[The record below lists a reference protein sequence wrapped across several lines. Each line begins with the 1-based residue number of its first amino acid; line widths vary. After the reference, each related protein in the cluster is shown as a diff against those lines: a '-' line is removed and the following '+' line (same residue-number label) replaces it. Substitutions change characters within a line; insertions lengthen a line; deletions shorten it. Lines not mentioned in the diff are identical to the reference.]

1 MFPFPMVTPPPLP
14 IDRSLNDNSF
24 YWYVQTTNTKMFSAF
39 INAFSSR
46 LRICADPLDQ
56 HGPPVMISLVL
67 DFLCRVV
74 FVAIHDSNKQL
85 VRGIKLG
92 IAYKWNCAE
101 MLTMLSIEE
110 AVFTSHD
117 FLILGLQGQ
126 NFSKNKWYIFHVQ
139 VVFLVWSEKWAT
151 NENSA

>member
-1 MFPFPMVTPPPLP
+1 MVTPPPLP
-14 IDRSLNDNSF
+14 IDRSLNDNGF

-46 LRICADPLDQ
+46 LRICANPLDQ
-56 HGPPVMISLVL
+56 HGPPVTISLVL

-74 FVAIHDSNKQL
+74 FVAIHEINNSFVESNIAYQ
-85 VRGIKLG
+85 R
-92 IAYKWNCAE
+92 IAYKWNRAE

-126 NFSKNKWYIFHVQ
+126 NFSKNKWYIFHVR